1 MSDED
6 YDFHQEEVFHL
17 DKDDVFFMDE
27 NRTDDVIRNKEE
39 SA

>member
-6 YDFHQEEVFHL
+6 YDFHQQEVFNL
-17 DKDDVFFMDE
+17 DKDDVFFTDD
-27 NRTDDVIRNKEE
+27 NRTDDVIRNEEE

>member
-6 YDFHQEEVFHL
+6 YDFHQQEVFNL
-17 DKDDVFFMDE
+17 DKDDVFFTDE

>member
-6 YDFHQEEVFHL
+6 YDFHQQEVFNL
-17 DKDDVFFMDE
+17 NKDDVFFTDE
-27 NRTDDVIRNKEE
+27 NRTDDVVRSKEE

>member
-6 YDFHQEEVFHL
+6 YDFHQQEVFNL
-17 DKDDVFFMDE
+17 NKDDVFFTDE
-27 NRTDDVIRNKEE
+27 NRTDDVVRSKKE

>member
-6 YDFHQEEVFHL
+6 YDFHQQEVFNL
-17 DKDDVFFMDE
+17 DKDDVFFTDE
-27 NRTDDVIRNKEE
+27 NRTDDVVRNKEE

>member
-6 YDFHQEEVFHL
+6 YDFHQQEVFNL
-17 DKDDVFFMDE
+17 DKDDVFFTDE
-27 NRTDDVIRNKEE
+27 NRTDDVVRSKEE